1 VTDDGVDY
9 WIGRNSWGTYWGENG
24 WFKLKKGTLRMEE
37 DCWAALPVFDDLEDY
52 LRGRWIGSY
61 DGLVQQEVQRD
72 QRPNECHRHSHGSGA
87 AF

>member
-1 VTDDGVDY
+1 MTDDGVEY

-52 LRGRWIGSY
+52 LSGKYLGSY
-61 DGLVQQEVQRD
+61 DGLVQQEVERD
-72 QRPNECHRHSHGSGA
+72 QRPKECHSHGAGA